1 MDACIRPESIDRG
14 DGPLP
19 AGDHRRP
26 AVAAGVRSCL
36 AFFLGDTEMALP
48 LTDVRETGQLAA
60 VAPLPN
66 LPGWIRGILHR
77 RGEILSVVDLAC
89 FLGLPAS
96 QWTGPGQ
103 PYLLFRQSD
112 LACCLE
118 VARVGAVVH
127 PRPGI
132 CRARGQTLR
141 VGKTCRP
148 DQRDVQVS
156 GPGHPAPG
164 QRTFGHGPAVRQP
177 ATRPGAPGGNP
188 RIPRR
193 RTVMAPAE
201 TADLPGTGTLLA
213 GAT

>member
-1 MDACIRPESIDRG
+1 MDACSRPESIDRG

-118 VARVGAVVH
+118 VARAGVVVH
-127 PRPGI
+127 PEDREFAAPEARPSRPARLTALISGVFRSAGRDILLLDSERLATALQLDNLRPG
-132 CRARGQTLR
+132 
-141 VGKTCRP
+141 P
-148 DQRDVQVS
+148 E
-156 GPGHPAPG
+156 
-164 QRTFGHGPAVRQP
+164 
-177 ATRPGAPGGNP
+177 
-188 RIPRR
+188 RR
-193 RTVMAPAE
+193 AE
-201 TADLPGTGTLLA
+201 TGVPRGEGQ
-213 GAT
+213 

>member
-1 MDACIRPESIDRG
+1 MDACSRPESIDRG

-77 RGEILSVVDLAC
+77 RGEILSAVDLAC

-118 VARVGAVVH
+118 VARAGVVVH
-127 PRPGI
+127 PEDRECAAPEARPSTP
-132 CRARGQTLR
+132 ARLTAQISGVFRLR
-141 VGKTCRP
+141 RP
-148 DQRDVQVS
+148 LVTDWRTGSGTVS
-156 GPGHPAPG
+156 RYAS
-164 QRTFGHGPAVRQP
+164 A
-177 ATRPGAPGGNP
+177 
-188 RIPRR
+188 
-193 RTVMAPAE
+193 
-201 TADLPGTGTLLA
+201 TGTSTFRSMLSFSAKISRLMSS
-213 GAT
+213 